1 MGQLVVCFDTKLV
14 GSYLSLEVFET
25 VDYELFN
32 FILHSKIKVIW
43 LHELASTVLIV
54 YKNTTCKNKTTQIS
68 TF

>member
-32 FILHSKIKVIW
+32 FILHSKIKVI
-43 LHELASTVLIV
+43 
-54 YKNTTCKNKTTQIS
+54 
-68 TF
+68 